1 MNIPIGLSIYVSD
14 SDNTEIEVLNSLRD
28 ENTLFFCC
36 DECMSCWKNRE
47 DLEKRI
53 NKFMEYSIKFD
64 FIPATEEDIEEHK
77 WEKYKLNIK

>member
-1 MNIPIGLSIYVSD
+1 MKNI
-14 SDNTEIEVLNSLRD
+14 D

-64 FIPATEEDIEEHK
+64 FILATEEDIRKYK